1 MGLTALG
8 YPPFVT
14 FFLANLTS
22 NASWFI
28 FGAALNTYIFQ
39 VTGSAQ
45 TVGIASFIYSLPFAL
60 FMLHAGLLAD
70 RFGSKRMVVLSL
82 AGAGLAIA
90 ATGLLALGGFPL
102 WSLVAL
108 GCVMSTFQTLG
119 APAFISIVNDLVP
132 PRAISSGV
140 ALTFLGF
147 NVGRIIGGI
156 IGGLLLATLSADIV
170 VVGGA
175 DDHRRGGDA
184 ERPGPADQPPAG
196 VGDRGAH
203 DGPLDDAAADRGRVV
218 RPPTTRRSG

>member
-14 FFLANLTS
+14 FFVANLTS

-28 FGAALNTYIFQ
+28 FGAALNTYILARSP
-39 VTGSAQ
+39 GRPR
-45 TVGIASFIYSLPFAL
+45 TVGIASFVYSLPFAL

-70 RFGSKRMVVLSL
+70 RFGSKSMVVLSL
-82 AGAGLAIA
+82 AGAGAAIV
-90 ATGLLALGGFPL
+90 ATGILALARWPL
-102 WSLVAL
+102 WVLVAL

-156 IGGLLLATLSADIV
+156 VGGILLAVLSADIV
-170 VVGGA
+170 TVGGA
-175 DDHRRGGDA
+175 DDRRRGGDA
-184 ERPGPADQPPAG
+184 EPCRPCRSAACGSTRPWPA
-196 VGDRGAH
+196 R
-203 DGPLDDAAADRGRVV
+203 R
-218 RPPTTRRSG
+218 TTR